1 MHESDQINRNSTRQ
15 TVLRVSH
22 VVFAL
27 VLIGL
32 GVLGLIKG
40 DFAPGWSPVPESMP
54 ARQALAYL
62 CDFVYLACGAGLL
75 WRRTAALAARVLFG
89 YLLLWLLLLRVPWMV
104 VSFQIGTWWP
114 ASSTAVLTGSAWV
127 LYSWLAN
134 DWDKRRFGFV
144 IGDKGVRVARML
156 FGLGL
161 IPLGIA
167 HFLYVEATAPL
178 VPDWLL
184 FPVFWAYLT
193 GVAFVAAGVGMI
205 TGIFARLAAALIT
218 LQIGMLTLFVWLPR
232 VVTGNLTPFQ
242 WNEFFVSILLTSAAW
257 VVADSYRDI
266 PWFAVRSRRTS
277 E

>member
-75 WRRTAALAARVLFG
+75 WRRTAALAAPVLFG

-114 ASSTAVLTGSAWV
+114 ASSTAVLVGSAWV
-127 LYSWLAN
+127 LYSSLAN
-134 DWDKRRFGFV
+134 EWDRRRFGFV
-144 IGDKGVRVARML
+144 IGDKGIRIARML

-167 HFLYVEATAPL
+167 HFLYLEATAPL
-178 VPDWLL
+178 VPGWLL
-184 FPVFWAYLT
+184 FPVFWAYFT
-193 GVAFVAAGVGMI
+193 GVAFIAAGLGMI
-205 TGIFARLAAALIT
+205 FGVYARLAAALIT
-218 LQIGMLTLFVWLPR
+218 LQICMLTLFVWLPR

-257 VVADSYRDI
+257 VMADCYRGT
-266 PWFAVRSRRTS
+266 PWLAVRTKDR
-277 E
+277 

>member
-32 GVLGLIKG
+32 GILGLIKG

-54 ARQALAYL
+54 ARQALGYL

-114 ASSTAVLTGSAWV
+114 ASSTAVLVGSAWV
-127 LYSWLAN
+127 LYSSLA
-134 DWDKRRFGFV
+134 DEWDKRRFGFI
-144 IGDKGVRVARML
+144 IGDKGVRIARML

-167 HFLYVEATAPL
+167 HFLYLEATAPL
-178 VPDWLL
+178 VPGWLL
-184 FPVFWAYLT
+184 FPVFWAYFT
-193 GVAFVAAGVGMI
+193 GVAFIAAGLGMI
-205 TGIFARLAAALIT
+205 FGVYARLAAALIT
-218 LQIGMLTLFVWLPR
+218 LQICMLTLFVWLPR

-257 VVADSYRDI
+257 VMADCYRGT
-266 PWFAVRSRRTS
+266 PWLAVRTKD
-277 E
+277 

>member
-75 WRRTAALAARVLFG
+75 WRRTAALAAPVLFG

-114 ASSTAVLTGSAWV
+114 ASSTAVLVGSAWV
-127 LYSWLAN
+127 LYSSLA
-134 DWDKRRFGFV
+134 DEWDKRRFGFI
-144 IGDKGVRVARML
+144 IGDKGVRIARML

-167 HFLYVEATAPL
+167 HFLYLEATAPL
-178 VPDWLL
+178 VPGWLL
-184 FPVFWAYLT
+184 FPVFWAYFT
-193 GVAFVAAGVGMI
+193 GVAFIAAGLGMI
-205 TGIFARLAAALIT
+205 FGVYARLAAALIT
-218 LQIGMLTLFVWLPR
+218 LQICMLTLFVWLPR

-257 VVADSYRDI
+257 VMADCYRGT
-266 PWFAVRSRRTS
+266 PWLAVRTKDR
-277 E
+277 